1 MRTCKNCGEV
11 GHNRRTCTNPTVAPA
26 TPTTSSGRT
35 CGNCGETGHNARTCT
50 NAKVSTPAPTTS
62 GRKCGKCGEIGHNA
76 RTCGTSATSPVATPT
91 PAPMPTEKEETVIA
105 DPQGIVTPPN
115 VSQPPV
121 QDTIYGVDV
130 SGMKVIDKVN
140 AIGDVVKQYLTK
152 KDTYIFFPEV
162 NITRQEQFEKTLEK
176 IGEIVSSR
184 NNDNGMKLVFKHK
197 IVNREKKRIPPYME
211 RYAERNLLPGSF
223 KEKGIWYWEI
233 ITYMIEHSE
242 FEDPKFE
249 LIGTLVNQEGWDKKE
264 KKWQFITKFY
274 YRDDFLAFDGNQK
287 RAAQYTPVGP
297 ALERIV
303 APQYRHLQ
311 SVFAKRSNNYG
322 NTNEDLKY
330 GQRPDA
336 PKRYYGNCIC
346 TKCNPNGDN
355 RWRRAVYVYMATE
368 DIKGFKLGQLGSEKG
383 TMDINKYDIITLGD
397 GCEYVVNPI
406 DIELVASLYGSSR
419 VKSVRQY
426 QWQNPFSIFGYN
438 FKEMDIRSYLKRV
451 FAFYGKKMEAVINTL
466 EKRGI
471 KFFQIPDTFITEG
484 GLTYKACNPYALDYL
499 LEKMQSASYGSERR
513 KYDKELR
520 SNQKKIYESIFPQPY
535 QRGQNRGKT
544 PPAKGIFGDKS
555 SFLLKARLFEQDGKY
570 WLQSATAKTSGID
583 DFMEAYEDKKDDP
596 DFFIEVLQPV
606 FNEDGLPMIDEDGE
620 PEEEFVK
627 LPNPAKLKELFALDG
642 GIIEVWN
649 PDEVEDE
656 VLDAI
661 EYIESLDANNLPDI
675 LRKYFRANEIL
686 NPQAQLEDL
695 KAVSDLKTS
704 RVDAIRMWK
713 IWTISQLEERRQ
725 KAYYTY
731 ISEQKERMENRL
743 GMSLQRIPF
752 RMLDAQ
758 QKGVLE
764 YIDNNSYL
772 FRNANQQG
780 FISDGDYEYIQ
791 NLKRGIVNE
800 LVVGNRG
807 DEQILYIE
815 DGKSIDYTLIENAK
829 NSVEKQRKENAE
841 LQKAG
846 RKFQQ
851 EIMQS
856 YRDTEGEYVATYSLP
871 SKRSTIPSLGETYT
885 NKEILDVLGIDSSML
900 PSDDKILKMLN
911 VANIS
916 SIATVDSNGLI
927 TALPMGYYMS
937 NKLKRYFEQK
947 QLANI
952 GAGQAPTVAPV
963 APVPT
968 TTPTMPSLTK
978 SEMLQL
984 ERDVD
989 VANKGYI
996 PENTTTELKGYIFN
1010 IFDKQYNA
1018 PAWAS
1023 GLKKYGRT
1031 IKYVTMITAGND
1043 DPDLDYY
1050 FVNFPYPDSKLK
1062 GFEKRQGY
1070 TTRDKYMVGTPIA
1083 ISDYTMK
1090 DQAPFRN
1097 RKQRNCYVRDDGLRK
1112 E

>member
-11 GHNRRTCTNPTVAPA
+11 GHNRRTCTNPTVAPS
-26 TPTTSSGRT
+26 TPPTSSGRT
-35 CGNCGETGHNARTCT
+35 CGNCGETGHNARTCQ
-50 NAKVSTPAPTTS
+50 NAKVSTPSTTSS

-76 RTCGTSATSPVATPT
+76 RTCGTSTTSPAATPT
-91 PAPMPTEKEETVIA
+91 PAPMPTGTKETVIA

-115 VSQPPV
+115 VSQPTV
-121 QDTIYGVDV
+121 QDTVYGVDV

-140 AIGDVVKQYLTK
+140 ALGDVVKQYLTK

-176 IGEIVSSR
+176 IGEMVSSR

-197 IVNREKKRIPPYME
+197 IVNREKKVVPLYME
-211 RYAERNLLPGSF
+211 RFAERNLLPGAF
-223 KEKGIWYWEI
+223 KENDKWYWEI
-233 ITYMIEHSE
+233 ITYMVEHSE

-249 LIGTLVNQEGWDKKE
+249 LIGTLVNQEGWDKNRN
-264 KKWQFITKFY
+264 KWEFITKFY
-274 YRDDFLAFDGNQK
+274 YRDDYLAFDGNQK

-297 ALERIV
+297 ALEKIV
-303 APQYRHLQ
+303 APQYRRLQ
-311 SVFAKRSNNYG
+311 TIFAKRSTNYG
-322 NTNEDLKY
+322 NTNVDLKN
-330 GQRPDA
+330 GQAPDA
-336 PKRYYGNCIC
+336 PKRYMGNCIC
-346 TKCNPNGDN
+346 TKCNPEGDN
-355 RWRRAVYVYMATE
+355 RWRRAVFVYMATE

-419 VKSVRQY
+419 VKSVKQY

-451 FAFYGKKMEAVINTL
+451 FAFYGKKMEAVLKTL
-466 EKRGI
+466 EKRGV
-471 KFFQIPDTFITEG
+471 KFFQIPDTFITQSG
-484 GLTYKACNPYALDYL
+484 ITYKACNPYALDYL
-499 LEKMQSASYGSERR
+499 VDKMQNASYNSERR

-520 SNQKKIYESIFPQPY
+520 KNQKKIYESIFPQPY

-596 DFFIEVLQPV
+596 DFFIEELQPI

-649 PDEVEDE
+649 PDDVEDE

-661 EYIESLDANNLPDI
+661 EYIESLDADNLPDI

-686 NPQAQLEDL
+686 NPQAQLEQL
-695 KAVSDLKTS
+695 NAVSDLKTS
-704 RVDAIRMWK
+704 RVDAIRMWQ

-725 KAYYTY
+725 KSYYTY
-731 ISEQKERMENRL
+731 ISEQKQRMESRL

-758 QKGVLE
+758 QKEVIE
-764 YIDNNSYL
+764 YLDDNSYL
-772 FRNANQQG
+772 FRNAHSQG
-780 FISDGDYEYIQ
+780 VISDSDYQYIQ
-791 NLKRGIVNE
+791 NLQKGITDE
-800 LVVGNRG
+800 LVVGKRG
-807 DEQILYIE
+807 DERVLYIE

-829 NSVEKQRKENAE
+829 NSIQKLREENAE
-841 LQKAG
+841 LSKAG
-846 RKFQQ
+846 RSFKNN
-851 EIMQS
+851 IMGI
-856 YRDTEGEYVATYSLP
+856 YRDTEGEYVNDYSLP
-871 SKRSTIPSLGETYT
+871 RKRATIPSMGENYT
-885 NKEILDVLGIDSSML
+885 NEEILNVLGIDSSML
-900 PSDDKILKMLN
+900 PSADKIQRMLN
-911 VANIS
+911 VANLSNIVG
-916 SIATVDSNGLI
+916 VDSNGLI
-927 TALPMGYYMS
+927 TQLPMGYRMRM
-937 NKLKRYFEQK
+937 KLKNYFEQK

-952 GAGQAPTVAPV
+952 GVGQAPTVSPV
-963 APVPT
+963 APIPT
-968 TTPTMPSLTK
+968 TTPTMPSFTRT
-978 SEMLQL
+978 EMMQL
-984 ERDVD
+984 ERDVE
-989 VANKGYI
+989 VENKGYI
-996 PENTTTELKGYIFN
+996 PESTTTELKGYIFN
-1010 IFDKQYNA
+1010 IFDKAYNA

-1023 GLKKYGRT
+1023 GLKSNGRV
-1031 IKYVTMITAGND
+1031 KYVTMITAGND
-1043 DPDLDYY
+1043 DSDLDYY
-1050 FVNFPYPDSKLK
+1050 FVNFPYPVSELERRGANYK
-1062 GFEKRQGY
+1062 
-1070 TTRDKYMVGTPIA
+1070 VGMPIA

-1090 DQAPFRN
+1090 NEQPFRN
-1097 RKQRNCYVRDDGLRK
+1097 RKQRNCYVRFGGLRK
-1112 E
+1112 ER